1 MTSPEWLKR
10 VAERSRSQ
18 PGMLGHV
25 FGMYQSL
32 EDRSNEQ
39 LAVDLACSPE
49 TLNLLALC
57 IRPEGEAFLDQ
68 VKDICRRFEVKPSA
82 LVTVLR
88 RVEVMEALEE
98 DSSNESGMR
107 TLQIAARDRSRNR
120 EPKP

>member
-1 MTSPEWLKR
+1 
-10 VAERSRSQ
+10 
-18 PGMLGHV
+18 MLGHV